1 VTVESY
7 SLARHEQSTSS
18 GFDRVTTT
26 VALHGPENT
35 GYGEDVTYD
44 AADHDGFQNE
54 HEMDLAGSFTVDE
67 FS

>member
-1 VTVESY
+1 
-7 SLARHEQSTSS
+7 
-18 GFDRVTTT
+18 
-26 VALHGPENT
+26 
-35 GYGEDVTYD
+35 VTYD